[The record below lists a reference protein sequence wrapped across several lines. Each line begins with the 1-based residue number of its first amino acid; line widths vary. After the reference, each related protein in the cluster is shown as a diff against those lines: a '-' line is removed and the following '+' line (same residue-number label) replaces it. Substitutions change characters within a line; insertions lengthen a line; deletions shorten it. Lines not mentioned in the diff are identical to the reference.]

1 MTAQTILPA
10 NSVTGSYDVDNS
22 LRFNFGSSDYL
33 NLTAAGNSTLSTK
46 GTWSTWVK
54 KSTISSS
61 RGALFSGYADAS
73 NRVYLVI
80 NADAIFLFGKVGGTV
95 RYTFQIDQFS
105 RDPSAWMNIV
115 VAIDTTQGTNTNRI
129 KMYINGVL
137 QGDIAANPV
146 YPVQDSAIPYAA
158 TNSYTNLVGAVY
170 STSISQY
177 LDGYLAETVFV
188 DGLALNQNSFGQ
200 FDSASGIWQPKN
212 VSGLTFGDNGFYLEY
227 KGSGTSANASGLGAD
242 TSGNT
247 SHFTVNNLT
256 AVDQSTDTCT
266 NNFATLNPS
275 NVPVANKPTFA
286 EGNLKTT
293 SGTTGQAYMGSATI
307 GVASGKWYAEMKVK
321 VIDSMIGGVSANVSE
336 DARDSTYPG
345 QQDDSVGIL
354 FASGNKYIDDNGTT
368 HGDAFNANDIL
379 MIALD
384 LDNNR
389 VYFGRNGNWFDGSG
403 NADESN
409 PNSALALTAPQYT
422 QDGFYFFSVGDGGG
436 SAAAAAEWN
445 FGSPMYA
452 ISSSN
457 ADADGHGNFEYAVPS
472 GYFALCTKNLAEYG

>member
-1 MTAQTILPA
+1 MASTKLTRTNGTATNGQKMTFSTWFKIGTQTNQQSLLA
-10 NSVTGSYDVDNS
+10 SVTGSGPATDLKIMNAATHNNVF
-22 LRFNFGSSDYL
+22 RFECITVEG
-33 NLTAAGNSTLSTK
+33 
-46 GTWSTWVK
+46 
-54 KSTISSS
+54 STID
-61 RGALFSGYADAS
+61 LKL
-73 NRVYLVI
+73 NRSL
-80 NADAIFLFGKVGGTV
+80 
-95 RYTFQIDQFS
+95 
-105 RDPSAWMNIV
+105 RDPSAYYHLVIAV
-115 VAIDTTQGTNTNRI
+115 DTTQTTASNRTKI
-129 KMYINGVL
+129 YINGV
-137 QGDIAANPV
+137 QETSFATEQYPAEDANTAVNQTVEHNVGDDV
-146 YPVQDSAIPYAA
+146 SDSGFF
-158 TNSYTNLVGAVY
+158 N
-170 STSISQY
+170 
-177 LDGYLAETVFV
+177 GYMAEVVFINNAQLAPT
-188 DGLALNQNSFGQ
+188 SFGE
-200 FDSASGIWQPKN
+200 FDEDSGIWKPIN
-212 VSGLTFGDNGFYLEY
+212 VSDLTFGTNGFYL
-227 KGSGTSANASGLGAD
+227 KFKQVGTSQNSSGMGAD
-242 TSGNT
+242 TSGEDN
-247 SHFTVNNLT
+247 HFAVNNLT

-384 LDNNR
+384 LDNNN

-472 GYFALCTKNLAEYG
+472 GYFALNTKNLAEHG